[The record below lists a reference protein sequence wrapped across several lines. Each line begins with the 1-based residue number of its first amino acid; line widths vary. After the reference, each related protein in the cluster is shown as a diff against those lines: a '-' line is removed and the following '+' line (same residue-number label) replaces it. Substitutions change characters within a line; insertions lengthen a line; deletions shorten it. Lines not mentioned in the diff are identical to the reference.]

1 MNSTAVFSAQVVR
14 KQRVAVKVIADANE
28 SLKEQIVLENK
39 QTVNGT
45 TSEGFATLAE
55 LQDAANTYV
64 QRITETQLQKAALV
78 AANAKLEDVIAEQ
91 RRESG
96 GPNACSK
103 KVIQGRRRLKILE
116 DQLQAASVRRDHF
129 LLAQSQSASRVQALH
144 LETTV
149 TQDAAAKTRARL
161 ARRKND
167 LLDLVADIC
176 EAHEA
181 REKALALIAHTRGQ
195 MDRETAVL
203 EQEWRKLTQILDLER
218 LARDEQRRR
227 EHAQREQQMANL
239 FAQDFAAP
247 TLGPRAR
254 GPGSGTGV
262 AGVTQAATAA
272 PAQPQRAG
280 ALGAPAAASAVV
292 GGGPGAPATHAQRVQ
307 ACAEAFQKISGA
319 TGYSSMEELA
329 AELVAMQQRNFMLFK
344 HMTQAQLETEANRQ
358 AAAGFRREAAATRD
372 AVAAARQAQKCAEFA
387 REVGE
392 RTDKV
397 QSDTAALARQL
408 TDRDRLLE
416 ELGRRVLAMTED
428 AGCIPLEVT
437 DGSLAPSHGA
447 HGNLMQHLGL
457 LEKRVADIAH
467 ELTLQSLASEA
478 SQVSSER
485 SSTRAPGSGSKGMS
499 SSAPPPPS
507 VYKGRPRGRR
517 TRARN
522 KGTAE
527 GSPSVQLPA
536 VPLDRDV
543 LRERV
548 RLAMAAAK

>member
-116 DQLQAASVRRDHF
+116 DQLQAASVRRDQF
-129 LLAQSQSASRVQALH
+129 LLAQSHRVQALQ

-149 TQDAAAKTRARL
+149 TQGAAAKTRARL

-195 MDRETAVL
+195 MDREAAVL

-254 GPGSGTGV
+254 GPGSGTG
-262 AGVTQAATAA
+262 
-272 PAQPQRAG
+272 
-280 ALGAPAAASAVV
+280 
-292 GGGPGAPATHAQRVQ
+292 RVQ

-428 AGCIPLEVT
+428 AG
-437 DGSLAPSHGA
+437 
-447 HGNLMQHLGL
+447 
-457 LEKRVADIAH
+457 
-467 ELTLQSLASEA
+467 
-478 SQVSSER
+478 
-485 SSTRAPGSGSKGMS
+485 
-499 SSAPPPPS
+499 
-507 VYKGRPRGRR
+507 
-517 TRARN
+517 
-522 KGTAE
+522 
-527 GSPSVQLPA
+527 
-536 VPLDRDV
+536 
-543 LRERV
+543 
-548 RLAMAAAK
+548 

>member
-129 LLAQSQSASRVQALH
+129 LLAQSHRVQALQ

-149 TQDAAAKTRARL
+149 TQGAAAKTRARL

-195 MDRETAVL
+195 MDREAAVL

-387 REVGE
+387 RVVGE

-397 QSDTAALARQL
+397 RSDTAALARQL
-408 TDRDRLLE
+408 TDRNRLLE

-428 AGCIPLEVT
+428 AG
-437 DGSLAPSHGA
+437 
-447 HGNLMQHLGL
+447 
-457 LEKRVADIAH
+457 
-467 ELTLQSLASEA
+467 
-478 SQVSSER
+478 
-485 SSTRAPGSGSKGMS
+485 
-499 SSAPPPPS
+499 
-507 VYKGRPRGRR
+507 
-517 TRARN
+517 
-522 KGTAE
+522 
-527 GSPSVQLPA
+527 
-536 VPLDRDV
+536 
-543 LRERV
+543 
-548 RLAMAAAK
+548 